1 MQRVIDLPDDTR
13 RRGGAIS
20 LLALALAIC
29 SSLYGCGGPGRSV
42 AAVCHVWDTQ
52 GLALHD
58 RFEAAAQNERNH
70 GAEGLLSGL
79 ASLIGAPNELSKL
92 MSEMADV
99 APGSSA
105 HDFESV
111 ASAFEKVSESESK
124 SLTNPLSALAGNL
137 VNGLAVSGS
146 FVRVDEFLGAHCGI
160 PGHNG
165 TSS

>member
-1 MQRVIDLPDDTR
+1 MPRVINLPDDTR
-13 RRGGAIS
+13 RRGQAIS
-20 LLALALAIC
+20 MLALALMIC
-29 SSLYGCGGPGRSV
+29 ASLYACGGPGRSV

-58 RFEAAAQNERNH
+58 RFEAAAQNERSH

-79 ASLIGAPNELSKL
+79 ASLIGAPNELSRL

-99 APGSSA
+99 APESA
-105 HDFESV
+105 ARDFESV
-111 ASAFEKVSESESK
+111 AGAFEKLSESESK

-146 FVRVDEFLGAHCGI
+146 LVRVNEFLGAHCGI

-165 TSS
+165 ASS